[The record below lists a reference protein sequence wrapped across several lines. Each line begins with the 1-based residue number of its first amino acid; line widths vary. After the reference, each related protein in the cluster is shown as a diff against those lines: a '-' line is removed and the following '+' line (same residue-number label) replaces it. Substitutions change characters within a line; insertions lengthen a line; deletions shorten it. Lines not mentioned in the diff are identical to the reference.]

1 MNKTGNKGQVNSVI
15 ETCKG
20 LDDSKLDELLPAHA
34 VAKLREDVMMVKELC
49 PQFDLELY
57 LAGALTPVFSAVPL
71 IISGLRKFWKA
82 CII

>member
-34 VAKLREDVMMVKELC
+34 VAKLREDV
-49 PQFDLELY
+49 
-57 LAGALTPVFSAVPL
+57 
-71 IISGLRKFWKA
+71 
-82 CII
+82 